1 MNNSRLSRLFDDN
14 RFLRLISVLI
24 AVMLWGYVVIFVNNE
39 HTTTIHDVPINMQY
53 RQNAYQSLG
62 LDVIEMDIVTVDV
75 SVTGPRSVT
84 GDLTADDIIVYPTI
98 TGIDGAGTYRFM
110 LTSDKTSNVA
120 NFVINSYSK
129 DSVTVRLDRLVTKEF
144 PVEVDIS
151 SVVVASEYMAERP
164 STNPATIEITGPE
177 YKINTIS
184 RVVAATISTE
194 TLSQTSVLS
203 SRIHL
208 YDENGNE
215 VDDKLLTKNVSE
227 VDITSPIMKEVTL
240 PLKVEYVNVPSGFDT
255 SLLKQTMS
263 AGNIRLSVPAGSA
276 SSLTD
281 IVAGYIDLATL
292 KTDEKYTFDLKLP
305 QGCRSLDELHQ
316 ITVTISGSNL
326 IERAINVSEIKV
338 INDADNDIQVMT
350 KNISNVTVFG
360 EKSAVEALSAGSVIA
375 QIDAATL
382 TAAQGQQSVEVDF
395 IIPSTDKAYVKGV
408 YTVTIKK

>member
-1 MNNSRLSRLFDDN
+1 M
-14 RFLRLISVLI
+14 
-24 AVMLWGYVVIFVNNE
+24 
-39 HTTTIHDVPINMQY
+39 
-53 RQNAYQSLG
+53 
-62 LDVIEMDIVTVDV
+62 
-75 SVTGPRSVT
+75 
-84 GDLTADDIIVYPTI
+84 
-98 TGIDGAGTYRFM
+98 
-110 LTSDKTSNVA
+110 
-120 NFVINSYSK
+120 
-129 DSVTVRLDRLVTKEF
+129 
-144 PVEVDIS
+144 
-151 SVVVASEYMAERP
+151 VVASEYMAERP

-203 SRIHL
+203 SEMHL

-227 VDITSPIMKEVTL
+227 VDITIPIMKEVTL

-263 AGNIRLSVPAGSA
+263 AADIRLSVPAGSA
-276 SSLTD
+276 SSFTD

-292 KTDEKYTFDLKLP
+292 KTGEKYTFDLKLP

-316 ITVTISGSNL
+316 ITVTISGNNL
-326 IERAINVSEIKV
+326 VERVVNVSEIKV
-338 INDADNDIQVMT
+338 INDADNAIQVMT
-350 KNISNVTVFG
+350 KNISKVTVIG
-360 EKSAVEALSAGSVIA
+360 EKSAVDALSASSIIA

-395 IIPSTDKAYVKGV
+395 LIPSTDKAYVKGV